1 MKIAVMG
8 AGAVGC
14 YFGAML
20 ARAGNLVTLIGRS
33 QHVEAVRRHGLLL
46 EHRDFRDHV
55 QVSATTDAVGVVD
68 ADIVLF
74 CVKSADTEV
83 AGRLIA
89 PHLKHGAVV
98 LCLQNGVDNADRLQT
113 TIDQTAVPAIVYVA
127 AEMAGPGHV
136 KHHGRGELIIG
147 ASPSSASIAATFSQ
161 AGAPTAVSDRVA
173 DELWVKL
180 ITNCAYNALSAVAQL
195 PYGRL
200 SKVNGVTEVVR
211 SVVRECTEVASALG
225 IVVPEKIS
233 ETVLA
238 LAGSMPDQY
247 SSTAQDLARGK
258 KTEIDY
264 LNGYV
269 VRKGEELSIP
279 TPANRTL
286 LVMVKLLEEKA
297 RQAI

>member
-89 PHLKHGAVV
+89 PPLKHGAVV

-161 AGAPTAVSDRVA
+161 AGAPTAVSDKVA

>member
-20 ARAGNLVTLIGRS
+20 AKAGHEVTLIGRS
-33 QHVEAVRRHGLLL
+33 QHVEAIRQHGLLL
-46 EHRDFRDHV
+46 EHRDFKDYVRV
-55 QVSATTDAVGVVD
+55 AATTDAIGVVD
-68 ADIVLF
+68 ADVVLF
-74 CVKSADTEV
+74 CVKSADTEA

-89 PHLKHGAVV
+89 PHLKQDAVV
-98 LCLQNGVDNADRLQT
+98 LCLQNGVDNAERLQA
-113 TIDQTAVPAIVYVA
+113 TINQMAVPAIVYVA

-147 ASPSSASIAATFSQ
+147 ASPSSANVAATFTQ
-161 AGAPTAVSDRVA
+161 AGVPTAVSDKVA
-173 DELWVKL
+173 DELWLKL

-200 SKVNGVTEVVR
+200 FKVDGVTEVVMT
-211 SVVRECTEVASALG
+211 VVRECTEVASALD
-225 IVVPEKIS
+225 IAVPENID

-238 LAGSMPDQY
+238 LAGSMPNQY

-279 TPANRTL
+279 TPANRAL
-286 LVMVKLLEEKA
+286 LVMVKLLEERA
-297 RQAI
+297 HPI

>member
-1 MKIAVMG
+1 MQIAVMG

-20 ARAGNLVTLIGRS
+20 ARAGNPVTLIGRP
-33 QHVEAVRRHGLLL
+33 QHVEAIRRHGLLL

-55 QVSATTDAVGVVD
+55 QVFATTDAAGVAD
-68 ADIVLF
+68 ANVVLF
-74 CVKSADTEV
+74 CVKSADTEA
-83 AGRLIA
+83 AGGLIA
-89 PHLKHGAVV
+89 PHLKRDAVI

-147 ASPSSASIAATFSQ
+147 ASPSSASIAATFTQ
-161 AGAPTAVSDRVA
+161 AGVPTAVSDKVT
-173 DELWVKL
+173 DELWAKL

-200 SKVNGVTEVVR
+200 FKVNGVTEVVR
-211 SVVRECTEVASALG
+211 SVVRECTDVASALG
-225 IVVPEKIS
+225 IGVPENIG

-238 LAGSMPDQY
+238 LADSMPDQY

-269 VRKGEELSIP
+269 VRKGEELSIA

-286 LVMVKLLEEKA
+286 LVIVQLLEEKA
-297 RQAI
+297 RQAV

>member
-20 ARAGNLVTLIGRS
+20 ARAGNAVTLIGRS
-33 QHVEAVRRHGLLL
+33 QHVEAIRQHGLLL
-46 EHRDFRDHV
+46 EHREFKDHV
-55 QVSATTDAVGVVD
+55 QVFATTDAAGVTN
-68 ADIVLF
+68 ADVVLF
-74 CVKSADTEV
+74 CVKSADTEA
-83 AGRLIA
+83 AGCLIA

-98 LCLQNGVDNADRLQT
+98 LCLQNGVDNADRLQA
-113 TIDQTAVPAIVYVA
+113 TIDQAAVPAIVYVA

-136 KHHGRGELIIG
+136 RHHGRGELIIG
-147 ASPSSASIAATFSQ
+147 ASPSSTGIAAIFTQ
-161 AGAPTAVSDRVA
+161 AGVPTAVSDKVA

-200 SKVNGVTEVVR
+200 FKVNGVTEVIR
-211 SVVRECTEVASALG
+211 SVVRECAAVASALG
-225 IVVPEKIS
+225 VAVPGNIGEA
-233 ETVLA
+233 VLA
-238 LAGSMPDQY
+238 LADSMPNQY

-258 KTEIDY
+258 KSEIDY

-269 VRKGEELSIP
+269 VRKGGELSIP
-279 TPANRTL
+279 TPANLTL

-297 RQAI
+297 DE